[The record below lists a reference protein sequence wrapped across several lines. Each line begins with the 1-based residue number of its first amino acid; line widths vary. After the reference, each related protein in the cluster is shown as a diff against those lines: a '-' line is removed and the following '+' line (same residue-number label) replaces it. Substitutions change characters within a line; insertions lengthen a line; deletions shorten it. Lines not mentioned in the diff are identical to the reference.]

1 MPPSTLPHA
10 SGQSEKVHVVG
21 GMAGQSPR
29 VQDLRMDSRRESKLN
44 TRFAGVR
51 DSYYG
56 TSLLGCVPWQL
67 MYPAPEPFRQGL
79 RGYGARC
86 QNYRRGCCWKCLAR
100 RTHQWRRCEAQTTRS
115 LRSGWRLLYR
125 AIHARN
131 SWQFERTRATQ
142 IDRGDP

>member
-10 SGQSEKVHVVG
+10 SGHSEKVHVVG
-21 GMAGQSPR
+21 VTAGQSPR

-79 RGYGARC
+79 RGYEERC
-86 QNYRRGCCWKCLAR
+86 QNIAGGAAGMSTE
-100 RTHQWRRCEAQTTRS
+100 THS
-115 LRSGWRLLYR
+115 PM
-125 AIHARN
+125 
-131 SWQFERTRATQ
+131 ATQ
-142 IDRGDP
+142 KSADYPKSTVRMAPAVPRDPGAEL